1 MSFLDH
7 LEELRW
13 HLIRSAAAILI
24 FSIAAFLAKDF
35 VWSTIIFG
43 PTKSDFWTFRKLC
56 ELSEM
61 MNSPLLCI
69 GKDIPI
75 DLQNRQITGQFTMHI
90 KSSIIV
96 GLILAFPYT
105 FWEIWRFVRPGLRT
119 REQKASRG
127 AVFVVSFLFL
137 TGIAFGYYI
146 VTPLSINFLAN
157 YTLADEIQNIIDI
170 VSLVGLVST
179 LALACGVMFQLPVV
193 TYFLSKAGLIS
204 PKLMKTYRRHSIV
217 VILII
222 SAVITPPD
230 VISQL
235 LIALP
240 LLLLYEISIV
250 ISARIHKR
258 MDKEYD
264 L

>member
-13 HLIRSAAAILI
+13 HLIRSASAILV

-56 ELSEM
+56 ELAEVI
-61 MNSPLLCI
+61 NSPLLCL
-69 GKDIPI
+69 GEDIPI

-105 FWEIWRFVRPGLRT
+105 FWEIWRFIKPGLRT
-119 REQKASRG
+119 KEQRASRG

-137 TGIAFGYYI
+137 IGIAFGYYI

-193 TYFLSKAGLIS
+193 TYFLSKAGIIS

>member
-13 HLIRSAAAILI
+13 HLIRSVLAILV
-24 FSIAAFLAKDF
+24 FSIVAFLAKDF
-35 VWSTIIFG
+35 VWNQIIFG
-43 PTKSDFWTFRKLC
+43 PTRSDFWTYQKLC
-56 ELSEM
+56 QLSELLK
-61 MNSPLLCI
+61 SPLLCL
-69 GKDIPI
+69 GTDIPI
-75 DLQNRQITGQFTMHI
+75 DIQNRQITGQFTLHI
-90 KSSIIV
+90 KSSLIV

-105 FWEIWRFVRPGLRT
+105 FWEIWRFIKPGLRSPE
-119 REQKASRG
+119 RKASRG
-127 AVFVVSFLFL
+127 AVFVVTFLFL
-137 TGIAFGYYI
+137 TGISFGYFI

-157 YTLADEIQNIIDI
+157 YTLSDVIQNIIDI
-170 VSLVGLVST
+170 NSLVGLVST

-193 TYFLSKAGLIS
+193 TYFLSKAGIIT
-204 PKLMKTYRRHSIV
+204 PRIMKAYRRHSIV

-222 SAVITPPD
+222 SAIITPPD

-235 LIALP
+235 LIAMP

-250 ISARIHKR
+250 ISRTIEKR
-258 MDKEYD
+258 SEKEA